1 VEVRGGEQVT
11 LRVRDQGPGID
22 EELARRL
29 FHDRVAAG
37 RGLGLGLFL
46 VHATME
52 AMGGSVQLE
61 QKAPVAVF
69 ALRWTRAPAEER

>member
-1 VEVRGGEQVT
+1 
-11 LRVRDQGPGID
+11 
-22 EELARRL
+22 
-29 FHDRVAAG
+29 VAAG

-69 ALRWTRAPAEER
+69 ALRWTRPLRRVDDV